1 MLEEIAHSGYGLD
14 VKGRSVER
22 PCRGVDAPKQGRF
35 RFGTTPIRGRMRPVM
50 QELSPSIGGNL
61 RQFLHHFKACH
72 KEYNNGRALL
82 PLRPTAY
89 APSLRQGRERVGLL
103 AVLRVTSRTI
113 SGVHLSCKRGSAN

>member
-1 MLEEIAHSGYGLD
+1 MSTIHSKRTASVDEIAHSGYGLD

-35 RFGTTPIRGRMRPVM
+35 RFGTTPIRGRVRPVM

-72 KEYNNGRALL
+72 KEYDNG
-82 PLRPTAY
+82 PPPTK
-89 APSLRQGRERVGLL
+89 PRTMPGLGD
-103 AVLRVTSRTI
+103 RR
-113 SGVHLSCKRGSAN
+113 